1 MAKRCMGCMEYLTAT
16 TYNGHTARCS
26 ITVKASPD
34 YTSSQ
39 TLNICSGAGTGY
51 SVIGQLPAGT
61 TVQILGNYQDGSRI
75 WGGIYYNGDYGWVA
89 IYNYPF

>member
-61 TVQILGNYQDGSRI
+61 TVQILGNY
-75 WGGIYYNGDYGWVA
+75 
-89 IYNYPF
+89 